1 MVMVWYPSFAYHDI
15 SGFCVMEALPD
26 NFTNS
31 CDHAKYFYTYR
42 LAFPYGALQGCIP
55 SLMAAVIIPFTK

>member
-1 MVMVWYPSFAYHDI
+1 MVWYLSFAYHDI
-15 SGFCVMEALPD
+15 SSFCVMEALPG

-31 CDHAKYFYTYR
+31 CDHAKYFYT
-42 LAFPYGALQGCIP
+42 YGALQGCIP